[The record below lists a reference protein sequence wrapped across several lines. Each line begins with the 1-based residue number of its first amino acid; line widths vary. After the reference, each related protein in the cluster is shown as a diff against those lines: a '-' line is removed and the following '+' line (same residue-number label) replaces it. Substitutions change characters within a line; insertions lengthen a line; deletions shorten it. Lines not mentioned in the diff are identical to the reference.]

1 MQGDALALLVDALAL
16 SADALALSADAL
28 ALSADALALSAD
40 ALALLVDALAL
51 SNLIRKWMFPYYSSG
66 ENSSIQINLLA
77 RKRRYA
83 HRF

>member
-16 SADALALSADAL
+16 SADALALL
-28 ALSADALALSAD
+28 VD
-40 ALALLVDALAL
+40 ALALLADASAL

-66 ENSSIQINLLA
+66 ENGSIQINLLA